1 MTSTYSN
8 PVGRLQEHS
17 QARSEGCP
25 VYQLLETQGPS
36 HCPTF
41 TIQVH
46 YLGSTATATGNSKK
60 AAKSEAARNM
70 LNIING
76 EEEGR
81 EGGEESTEGGSQA
94 NIAPPPPPAINTVGD
109 LQELCLVKGLGQP
122 VYEDIGMEGPDHLR
136 IFTVSCKLGS
146 REGEAKGNTKKE
158 AKKKAAN
165 IVLEQLRKETE
176 EQRKSSDTEQ
186 SEEHENVEKDTDN
199 HKCEENGIS
208 NVNEE
213 EECLEKSD
221 ESLKTD
227 KNLTS
232 KSDDKE
238 LTEKVTAMTAIMT
251 ITDELETPQK
261 DIDEKKY
268 SLRERK

>member
-46 YLGSTATATGNSKK
+46 YLGCTATATGNSKK

-76 EEEGR
+76 EQGERGEETA
-81 EGGEESTEGGSQA
+81 EGGEARSEA
-94 NIAPPPPPAINTVGD
+94 NVAPPPLASINTVGE
-109 LQELCLVKGLGQP
+109 LQELCLVLGMGQP

-146 REGEAKGNTKKE
+146 REGVAKGNTKKE

-165 IVLEQLRKETE
+165 IVLEELKKETGE
-176 EQRKSSDTEQ
+176 KRKSPATEQ
-186 SEEHENVEKDTDN
+186 SEEHQTVDNNTDN
-199 HKCEENGIS
+199 HKSEENGIS
-208 NVNEE
+208 NANEKE
-213 EECLEKSD
+213 EGLENSD
-221 ESLKTD
+221 ENNVD

-232 KSDDKE
+232 KSDDE
-238 LTEKVTAMTAIMT
+238 LTDKVNAMTAIMT
-251 ITDELETPQK
+251 ITDELDKPQS
-261 DIDEKKY
+261 DSEEKKY